1 MNKTYEF
8 NGKINS
14 NNGIYEAFYQE
25 FVAQRTPAENN
36 LLKLM
41 NSAKKVCAAL
51 TSATA
56 KRLAR
61 VSGVVLSLIGIVGL
75 AGGIQQNRISLIG
88 GLIATAAFLALEY
101 LCLRQPSSKK

>member
-8 NGKINS
+8 NSEINS

-25 FVAQRTPAENN
+25 FVAQRTPAENS
-36 LLKLM
+36 LLKLA
-41 NSAKKVCAAL
+41 NSVKKPCSAL

-56 KRLAR
+56 KRLAK
-61 VSGVVLSLIGIVGL
+61 VSGVALSLIGIVGI

-88 GLIATAAFLALEY
+88 GLVATAAFLALEY
-101 LCLRQPSSKK
+101 FCLKQSPSKK